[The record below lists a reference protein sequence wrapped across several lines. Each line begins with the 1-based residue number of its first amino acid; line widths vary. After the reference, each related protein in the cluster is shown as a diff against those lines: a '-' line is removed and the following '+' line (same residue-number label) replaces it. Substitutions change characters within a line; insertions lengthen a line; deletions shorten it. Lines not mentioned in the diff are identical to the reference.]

1 MNAVDN
7 DKQAAEVVNNLL
19 NNLPAVLFAEMR
31 DGDWNGDPWGELMS
45 WWFALNDVCMTH
57 AIPCAETFRP
67 SPFGPDNDD
76 HRFHVLNDGIIRRI
90 ELGCAPTDDDVAGW
104 HKLFDTAYDALKL
117 LGKDY

>member
-31 DGDWNGDPWGELMS
+31 DGDWNGDPWGEMMG

-57 AIPCAETFRP
+57 AIPCDESFRP